1 MAETKT
7 LPNLETT
14 DIEEKAKRDYKD
26 TLFRYIFKG
35 EDDRSKRWLL
45 SLYNALNDSNYTDI
59 NDLKIT
65 TIQNALFLT
74 MKDDLS
80 FLIDGEMNLFE
91 HQSTVNPNMPLR
103 GLMYFARLYQSYLA
117 GRKQMLYG
125 SSQVKIPAPKFVV
138 FYNGTTNQEDI
149 IKYRLS
155 DAFEKPTTEG
165 EFEWTATVLNVN
177 ANHNPALQKKCKAL
191 YDYSNFVANVRKR
204 IADGQERDE
213 AVKAAVDDAIN
224 NKLLDG
230 LFEEQKWEIIGLMLA
245 EFDQEIYEKTVREEG
260 RAEGLAKGLVEGAQ
274 QKAIEAAINL
284 LKMKLG
290 TVEQIAQAQGL
301 TVEKVQ
307 ELKTQLEAEKK

>member
-1 MAETKT
+1 MAETK
-7 LPNLETT
+7 NLTNSEST

-59 NDLKIT
+59 NELKIT

-80 FLIDGEMNLFE
+80 FLIDDEMNLFE

-103 GLMYFARLYQSYLA
+103 GLMYFARLYQSHNA
-117 GRKQMLYG
+117 DCKQSIYG
-125 SSQVKIPAPKFVV
+125 STLLKIPSPRFVV
-138 FYNGTTNQEDI
+138 FYNGEREQEDV

-177 ANHNPALQKKCKAL
+177 ADHNPALQKKCKAL
-191 YDYSNFVANVRKR
+191 YDYSSFVANVRKR
-204 IADGQERDE
+204 MKDKQDRDE
-213 AVKAAVDDAIN
+213 AVKAAVEDAIN
-224 NKLLDG
+224 GNLLDG
-230 LFEEQKWEIIGLMLA
+230 LFEEQKWDIIGMMLA
-245 EFDQEIYEKTVREEG
+245 EFDRELYEKTVREEG
-260 RAEGLAKGLVEGAQ
+260 RVEGAL
-274 QKAIEAAINL
+274 QKAIETALNMLNENIPVE
-284 LKMKLG
+284 
-290 TVEQIAQAQGL
+290 TVARCSTL

-307 ELKTQLEAEKK
+307 ELKSQLEAQK

>member
-1 MAETKT
+1 MAETKK
-7 LPNLETT
+7 LPNPEVT

-26 TLFRYIFKG
+26 TLFRFIFKG

-103 GLMYFARLYQSYLA
+103 GFMYFARLYQSYLA

-177 ANHNPALQKKCKAL
+177 ANHNPTLQKKCKAL

-260 RAEGLAKGLVEGAQ
+260 RNEGLIEGALVLIKKHNISPEDAAKEMGAPLDQ
-274 QKAIEAAINL
+274 VLAALESQK
-284 LKMKLG
+284 
-290 TVEQIAQAQGL
+290 
-301 TVEKVQ
+301 
-307 ELKTQLEAEKK
+307 

>member
-26 TLFRYIFKG
+26 TLFRFIFKG
-35 EDDRSKRWLL
+35 EDDRSKGWLL
-45 SLYNALNDSNYTDI
+45 SLYNALNNSSYTDI

-65 TIQNALFLT
+65 TIQNAIFLT

-80 FLIDGEMNLFE
+80 FLIDGEMNLYE
-91 HQSTVNPNMPLR
+91 HQSTVNPNLPLR
-103 GLMYFARLYQSYLA
+103 GLMYFAKLYQSCLA
-117 GRKQMLYG
+117 ERKQMLYG
-125 SSQVKIPAPKFVV
+125 SSQIKIPAPKFVV
-138 FYNGTTNQEDI
+138 FYNGTTNQEDL

-177 ANHNPALQKKCKAL
+177 ADHNSALQKKCKAL

-204 IADGQERDE
+204 IANGQERDE

-245 EFDQEIYEKTVREEG
+245 EFNQEIYEKTVREEG
-260 RAEGLAKGLVEGAQ
+260 IAEGAQ
-274 QKAIEAAINL
+274 QKAIETALNM
-284 LKMKLG
+284 LKENIPIEKVARYSTLP
-290 TVEQIAQAQGL
+290 
-301 TVEKVQ
+301 VEKVQ
-307 ELKTQLEAEKK
+307 ELKAQLAVDKK

>member
-1 MAETKT
+1 MAETK
-7 LPNLETT
+7 NLASPESI

-35 EDDRSKRWLL
+35 ENDRSKRWLL

-80 FLIDGEMNLFE
+80 FLIDDELNLFE

-103 GLMYFARLYQSYLA
+103 GLMYFARLYQSHITEH
-117 GRKQMLYG
+117 KQSIYG
-125 SSQVKIPAPKFVV
+125 STQIRIPAPKFVV
-138 FYNGTTNQEDI
+138 FYNGEKVQEDA

-177 ANHNPALQKKCKAL
+177 ADHNPALQKKCKAL
-191 YDYSNFVANVRKR
+191 YDYSSFVANIRKR
-204 IADGQERDE
+204 MKDRQDRDE
-213 AVKAAVDDAIN
+213 AVKAAVEDAIN
-224 NKLLDG
+224 GKLLDG
-230 LFEEQKWEIIGLMLA
+230 LFEEQKWDIIGMMLA
-245 EFDQEIYEKTVREEG
+245 EFDRELYEKTVREEG
-260 RAEGLAKGLVEGAQ
+260 RNDGLIEGAQ
-274 QKAIEAAINL
+274 QKAIEAATNL
-284 LKMKLG
+284 LKLNKLSID
-290 TVEQIAQAQGL
+290 EIAQAQGL
-301 TVEKVQ
+301 SVEKVQ
-307 ELKTQLEAEKK
+307 ELKSQLEAKK

>member
-7 LPNLETT
+7 LPGPEST

-80 FLIDGEMNLFE
+80 FLIDDELNLFE

-103 GLMYFARLYQSYLA
+103 GLMYFARLYQSHIA
-117 GRKQMLYG
+117 DHEKSIYG
-125 SSQVKIPAPKFVV
+125 STLLKIPAPKFVV
-138 FYNGTTNQEDI
+138 FYNGERNQEDV

-177 ANHNPALQKKCKAL
+177 ADHNPALQKKCKAL
-191 YDYSNFVANVRKR
+191 YDYSSFVANVRKR
-204 IADGQERDE
+204 IKGGQDRDK
-213 AVKAAVDDAIN
+213 AVEAAVDDAIN
-224 NKLLDG
+224 GKLLDG
-230 LFEEQKWEIIGLMLA
+230 LFEEQKWDIIGIMLA
-245 EFDQEIYEKTVREEG
+245 EVDKEKYEKTIREE
-260 RAEGLAKGLVEGAQ
+260 ASQE
-274 QKAIEAAINL
+274 KAIENAVKLIKKHNFTPEEAAADMGAPL
-284 LKMKLG
+284 DKVLEALKLHP
-290 TVEQIAQAQGL
+290 QPAQA
-301 TVEKVQ
+301 
-307 ELKTQLEAEKK
+307 

>member
-1 MAETKT
+1 MAETKN

-14 DIEEKAKRDYKD
+14 DIEEKVKRDYKD
-26 TLFRYIFKG
+26 TLFRFIFKG

-45 SLYNALNDSNYTDI
+45 SLYNALNNSSYTDI

-80 FLIDGEMNLFE
+80 FLIDDELNLFE

-177 ANHNPALQKKCKAL
+177 ANHNPTLQKKCKAL

-204 IADGQERDE
+204 IADGQERNE

-245 EFDQEIYEKTVREEG
+245 EFNQEIYEKTIREEG
-260 RAEGLAKGLVEGAQ
+260 IAEGAQ
-274 QKAIEAAINL
+274 QKAIETALNM
-284 LKMKLG
+284 LKENIPIEKVARYSTLP
-290 TVEQIAQAQGL
+290 
-301 TVEKVQ
+301 VEKVQ
-307 ELKTQLEAEKK
+307 ELKAQLKAEKK

>member
-1 MAETKT
+1 MAEKKN
-7 LPNLETT
+7 LPNPEST

-80 FLIDGEMNLFE
+80 FLIDDEMNLYE
-91 HQSTVNPNMPLR
+91 HQSTVNPNLPLR
-103 GLMYFARLYQSYLA
+103 GLMYFAKLYQSYLA
-117 GRKQMLYG
+117 SKKQMLYG
-125 SSQVKIPAPKFVV
+125 SSQIKIPTPKFVV
-138 FYNGTTNQEDI
+138 FYNGKTNQKDL

-155 DAFEKPTTEG
+155 DAFEKPTKEG

-177 ANHNPALQKKCKAL
+177 ANHNSALQKKCKAL

-204 IADGQERDE
+204 IASGQERDE

-230 LFEEQKWEIIGLMLA
+230 LFKEQKWEIIGLMLA
-245 EFDQEIYEKTVREEG
+245 EFNQEIYEKTIREEG
-260 RAEGLAKGLVEGAQ
+260 IAEGAQ
-274 QKAIEAAINL
+274 QKAIETALNM
-284 LKMKLG
+284 LKENIPIEKVARYSTLP
-290 TVEQIAQAQGL
+290 
-301 TVEKVQ
+301 VEKVQ
-307 ELKTQLEAEKK
+307 ELKAQLAADKK

>member
-1 MAETKT
+1 MAETKN
-7 LPNLETT
+7 LPNPETT

-65 TIQNALFLT
+65 TIQNAVFLT

-80 FLIDGEMNLFE
+80 FLIDDELNLFE

-103 GLMYFARLYQSYLA
+103 GLMYFARLYQSHLA
-117 GRKQMLYG
+117 DRKQSIYG
-125 SSQVKIPAPKFVV
+125 STQLKIPAPRFVV
-138 FYNGTTNQEDI
+138 FYNGEKEQDDI

-155 DAFEKPTTEG
+155 DAFEKSITEG

-191 YDYSNFVANVRKR
+191 YDYSTFVANVRKR
-204 IADGQERDE
+204 IKDGQDRDK
-213 AVKAAVDDAIN
+213 AVEAAVDDAIN
-224 NKLLDG
+224 GKLLEG
-230 LFEEQKWEIIGLMLA
+230 LFEEQKWDIIGMMLA
-245 EFDQEIYEKTVREEG
+245 EFDKELYEKTIREE
-260 RAEGLAKGLVEGAQ
+260 AAQ
-274 QKAIEAAINL
+274 QKAIEDAVKTVIKYHATPEEAAADMGAPL
-284 LKMKLG
+284 D
-290 TVEQIAQAQGL
+290 
-301 TVEKVQ
+301 KV
-307 ELKTQLEAEKK
+307 LEALQTQPHPAEV

>member
-1 MAETKT
+1 MAEKKN
-7 LPNLETT
+7 LPNPEST

-80 FLIDGEMNLFE
+80 FLIDDELNLFE

-103 GLMYFARLYQSYLA
+103 GLMYFARLYQSHIA
-117 GRKQMLYG
+117 DHKKSIYG
-125 SSQVKIPAPKFVV
+125 STLLKIPAPRFVV
-138 FYNGTTNQEDI
+138 FYNGEREQADV

-177 ANHNPALQKKCKAL
+177 ADHNPALQKKCKAL
-191 YDYSNFVANVRKR
+191 YDYSSFVANVRKR
-204 IADGQERDE
+204 IKDGQDKDE
-213 AVKAAVDDAIN
+213 AINAAVEDAIN
-224 NKLLDG
+224 GKLLDG
-230 LFEEQKWEIIGLMLA
+230 LFEEQKWDIIGIMLA
-245 EFDQEIYEKTVREEG
+245 EVDKEKYENTIREEG
-260 RAEGLAKGLVEGAQ
+260 RTEGAQ
-274 QKAIEAAINL
+274 QKAIEDARSFYENGVSIEVIAKS
-284 LKMKLG
+284 LKM
-290 TVEQIAQAQGL
+290 TVEQVEEIVKAQA
-301 TVEKVQ
+301 
-307 ELKTQLEAEKK
+307 

>member
-1 MAETKT
+1 MAETKN
-7 LPNLETT
+7 LPNPETT

-65 TIQNALFLT
+65 TIQNAVFLT

-80 FLIDGEMNLFE
+80 FLIDDELNLFE

-103 GLMYFARLYQSYLA
+103 GLMYFARLYQSHLA
-117 GRKQMLYG
+117 DRKQSIYG
-125 SSQVKIPAPKFVV
+125 STQLKIPAPRFVV
-138 FYNGTTNQEDI
+138 FYNGEKEQDDI

-155 DAFEKPTTEG
+155 DAFEKSITEG

-191 YDYSNFVANVRKR
+191 YDYSTFVANVRKR
-204 IADGQERDE
+204 IKDGQDRDK
-213 AVKAAVDDAIN
+213 AVEAAVDDAIN
-224 NKLLDG
+224 GKLLEG
-230 LFEEQKWEIIGLMLA
+230 LFEEQKWDIIGMMLA
-245 EFDQEIYEKTVREEG
+245 EFDKELYEKTIREE
-260 RAEGLAKGLVEGAQ
+260 AAQ
-274 QKAIEAAINL
+274 QKAIEDAVKTVIKYHATPEEAAADMGAPL
-284 LKMKLG
+284 D
-290 TVEQIAQAQGL
+290 
-301 TVEKVQ
+301 KV
-307 ELKTQLEAEKK
+307 LEALQTQPQPADV

>member
-1 MAETKT
+1 
-7 LPNLETT
+7 
-14 DIEEKAKRDYKD
+14 
-26 TLFRYIFKG
+26 
-35 EDDRSKRWLL
+35 
-45 SLYNALNDSNYTDI
+45 
-59 NDLKIT
+59 
-65 TIQNALFLT
+65 

-80 FLIDGEMNLFE
+80 FLIDSEMNLYE

-103 GLMYFARLYQSYLA
+103 GLMYFAKLYQSYIA

-125 SSQVKIPAPKFVV
+125 SSIIKIPAPKFVV
-138 FYNGTTNQEDI
+138 FYNGTTKQEDV

-155 DAFEKPTTEG
+155 DVFEKPTTPG

-204 IADGQERDE
+204 IASGQERDE

-224 NKLLDG
+224 GKLLDG

-260 RAEGLAKGLVEGAQ
+260 RKEGREEGFSEGAQ
-274 QKAIEAAINL
+274 QKAIEAAIVLVKDFNATPELASEKIGVPLDKL
-284 LKMKLG
+284 L
-290 TVEQIAQAQGL
+290 AA
-301 TVEKVQ
+301 
-307 ELKTQLEAEKK
+307 LETNT